1 MVRFAFAIQ
10 CLLGT
15 QKNNSLYKDILEH
28 CEESY
33 YAKRKQS
40 IYKTWKGRFVFQTT
54 GHFMLQRGFL
64 KTQDKGLFR
73 YS

>member
-1 MVRFAFAIQ
+1 MVGFTFAIQ

-15 QKNNSLYKDILEH
+15 QKNNSLYADILEH

-54 GHFMLQRGFL
+54 GHFMLQRVL
-64 KTQDKGLFR
+64 KNTR
-73 YS
+73 